1 MEGHSDGSAYNTC
14 FDSTHLGNSIVIFP
28 GRDICQTITFSLIPS
43 SHGKATGRKS
53 PWQARTSV
61 CARAQTATR
70 RQARCS
76 ARHARSREWPA
87 SSAATTASSAT
98 GYVSFARPLQQ
109 RAQRLTHH
117 RVNTRRFTSQ
127 RVTLS
132 APYLLPKSF
141 LNLTQQPAPT
151 TPSLP
156 SNTLAT
162 SDPSTLCHQSARCL
176 NTSRAPTTP
185 KMVSP
190 VPSRSLLAATRSPS
204 STRPSKKACARSAG

>member
-1 MEGHSDGSAYNTC
+1 MEGLQIREAPSWLTASSKPWKQAGPGTVHGPAAGRKGAGGVVPGLMFVKREKVEGHSDGSAYNTC

-98 GYVSFARPLQQ
+98 GYVSVA
-109 RAQRLTHH
+109 
-117 RVNTRRFTSQ
+117 
-127 RVTLS
+127 
-132 APYLLPKSF
+132 LPE
-141 LNLTQQPAPT
+141 
-151 TPSLP
+151 
-156 SNTLAT
+156 
-162 SDPSTLCHQSARCL
+162 
-176 NTSRAPTTP
+176 
-185 KMVSP
+185 
-190 VPSRSLLAATRSPS
+190 
-204 STRPSKKACARSAG
+204 